1 VNRSDPSQTPI
12 EPIAAF
18 AAAQPPTH
26 MTQEQTSQTMTPEDK
41 AKLWAEADAQDAQQA
56 TGTAAAANDA
66 ELASAAQE
74 TAPAQQAAVTE
85 QAEKQDPYAA
95 LPDEIKNEII
105 GLKSILSQ
113 TTSRLRNAEGH
124 IGGLRSQIMQA
135 TAAQQAQQAQAAA
148 PTKSEL
154 SRAEQDPEA
163 MRQLQ
168 EDYPEFGA
176 AMKAALREQMSAF
189 REEMRAV
196 INQPPAQLPSIT
208 AEHLQSLRSELTV
221 EARHPGWKDTVSTP
235 AFAGWLQQ
243 QPREV
248 QMLASSSDARDAI
261 RLLDIQRETA
271 QQSTQQRNQRLASA
285 AAIPSGRANT
295 AREKPV
301 EQMNKAEYWAYLD
314 SIDRNKR

>member
-1 VNRSDPSQTPI
+1 
-12 EPIAAF
+12 
-18 AAAQPPTH
+18 
-26 MTQEQTSQTMTPEDK
+26 MTQEQTNPTITPEEK
-41 AKLWAEADAQDAQQA
+41 AKLWAEADARDAQAPGGSAAPPEEAVLTAAQKNAPAEQA
-56 TGTAAAANDA
+56 AAPEAAAN
-66 ELASAAQE
+66 
-74 TAPAQQAAVTE
+74 
-85 QAEKQDPYAA
+85 KDPYAD
-95 LPDEIKNEII
+95 LPDDIRNEIV
-105 GLKSILSQ
+105 GLKTILSQ
-113 TTSRLRNAEGH
+113 TTGRLRNAEGH

-135 TAAQQAQQAQAAA
+135 TAAQQAQLAQMAKAAA
-148 PTKSEL
+148 PTTGEL
-154 SRAEQDPEA
+154 ARAEQDPEA

-176 AMKAALREQMSAF
+176 AMKAALREQMTAF
-189 REEMRAV
+189 REEMKAA
-196 INQPPAQLPSIT
+196 IPQPQAQQAGIT
-208 AEHLQSLRSELTV
+208 ADHLQALRSELTV

-261 RLLDIQRETA
+261 RLLDIQRDTE
-271 QQSTQQRNQRLASA
+271 QQSTKQRTQRLASA

-314 SIDRNKR
+314 SIDRQKR